1 MVEYLNSLDQWDD
14 LGAVYRITTKGITLR
29 RCWRKAQ
36 KLIGDTLSRI
46 QKDILAIFNILIV
59 AHIDTILLHRIYIE
73 LTLFA
78 LLLE

>member
-59 AHIDTILLHRIYIE
+59 AHIDTILLYRIYIE
-73 LTLFA
+73 LTLFV